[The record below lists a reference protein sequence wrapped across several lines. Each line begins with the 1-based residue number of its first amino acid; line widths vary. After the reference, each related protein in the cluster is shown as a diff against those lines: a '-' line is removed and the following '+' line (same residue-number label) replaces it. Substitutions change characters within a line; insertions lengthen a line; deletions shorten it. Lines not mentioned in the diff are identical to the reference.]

1 MFSPVATSSV
11 SDKGV
16 RGNYEKKKHTNLFPM
31 DYRKATGSESVKIS
45 HGIIEY
51 SKNN

>member
-1 MFSPVATSSV
+1 MFSPVATSSIL
-11 SDKGV
+11 DKGAK
-16 RGNYEKKKHTNLFPM
+16 GNYKKKKHTSIFPM